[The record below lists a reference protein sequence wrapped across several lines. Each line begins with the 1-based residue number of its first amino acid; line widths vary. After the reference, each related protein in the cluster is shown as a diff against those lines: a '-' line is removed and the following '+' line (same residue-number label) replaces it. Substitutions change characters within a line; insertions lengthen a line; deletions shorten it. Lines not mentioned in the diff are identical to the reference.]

1 MLAKLRREP
10 AIVLN
15 WDNIIK
21 QARDCHTKQAW
32 EAFFDQ
38 FGEQIATGGHSKP
51 IVEIFKLLRTDPQSL
66 QYEPKLWGKLI
77 QGCLTSWNL
86 ELGREIAEFA
96 KKIPSTAVTIPAA
109 QLYLEIGAP
118 STTRELAH
126 RTLRLTGLS
135 QAERL
140 QLEIL
145 IASSFAEEG
154 KRQKTIRILNDIRK
168 AMPSSDLQPR
178 ERADFLMAVGRMQFL
193 LGRYLQAAEAFY
205 DASKLF
211 SLLRDWES
219 AARCIFNTAACH
231 LNGGTSRVSEA
242 FSMIEECRRLAQREN
257 LPGPL
262 SHCEAAYGMDAYQH
276 GDFAAAREHLRQAL
290 EYLPIS
296 DKSVRRLHI
305 LSMLAYTYLA
315 MGRYHLAKKFANQT
329 FDLAALDE
337 SQRFKTRYTTL
348 RAELLWED
356 GLIEESQQLLS
367 SSVLPLESH
376 GVHTLEE
383 LSTLSRFLLQSA
395 YLNASNGPERFEID
409 EALQK
414 NVHAWLDY
422 KYACGQITLNR
433 SDFPQAESLFTDCLN
448 IARKNGNRQHEAL
461 GLLGLIQS
469 QLKQRKVEATD
480 TLYKE
485 LEVVVARLGETPLRT
500 PILFIHAARHYQSG
514 NYAECEKLLR
524 QALKTSRQS
533 FADRFVL
540 AAWIATMEG
549 RSSRLTLPW
558 QIKLLARFTRQYFAP
573 TLEALDEQHFRIS
586 GNYLVSLER
595 HPSLADLLH
604 YLLLKPNY
612 SASMSEIQSCVWKQ
626 SLATQGWQQKIR
638 NTIMRLR
645 DFFPQTIAPIIVHH
659 DEVSLFKEAITI
671 QPSRREGLDT
681 NAEIIRLLCES
692 PMSSS
697 QLSKRLKISAA
708 TTKRILKRLTEES
721 TIQSIKNGR
730 NVFYETSKIE

>member
-1 MLAKLRREP
+1 M
-10 AIVLN
+10 LN
-15 WDNIIK
+15 WESITK

-32 EAFFDQ
+32 EAFFEQ
-38 FGEQIATGGHSKP
+38 YGESIATSGNSKP
-51 IVEIFKLLRTDPQSL
+51 IIEIFKLLRGDPQSL
-66 QYEPKLWGKLI
+66 QYEARIWGKLI
-77 QGCLTSWNL
+77 QGCLASWNL
-86 ELGREIAEFA
+86 ELGREIAEFS
-96 KKIPSTAVTIPAA
+96 KRIPSTAVTIPAA

-135 QAERL
+135 SAERL

-154 KRQKTIRILNDIRK
+154 KRQKTIRILSDIRS
-168 AMPSSDLQPR
+168 AMSNSDLQLR

-193 LGRYLQAAEAFY
+193 LGRYVKAAEDFY

-211 SLLRDWES
+211 SLLKDWES

-231 LNGGTSRVSEA
+231 LNGGTPRKDQA
-242 FSMIEECRRLAQREN
+242 FAMIEECRRLAEREN

-276 GDFAAAREHLRQAL
+276 GDFAAAREHLRRAL

-356 GLIEESQQLLS
+356 GLVEESQELLAA
-367 SSVLPLESH
+367 SVLPLESH

-383 LSTLSRFLLQSA
+383 LSTLSRYLLQSS
-395 YLNASNGPERFEID
+395 YLNAENGPERFEID

-414 NVHAWLDY
+414 NIHAWLDY
-422 KYACGQITLNR
+422 RLSCGQIILNR
-433 SDFPQAESLFTDCLN
+433 SEFQEAENLFNECLS

-461 GLLGLIQS
+461 SLLGLIQTL
-469 QLKQRKVEATD
+469 LKQRKVEATVG
-480 TLYKE
+480 LYRE
-485 LEVVVARLGETPLRT
+485 LEIVVARLGETPLRT
-500 PILFIHAARHYQSG
+500 QALFIHAAIQYQNG
-514 NYAECEKLLR
+514 NYPEAEKLLR
-524 QALKTSRQS
+524 QAQKTSRQS

-540 AAWIATMEG
+540 GAWIATMDG
-549 RSSRLTLPW
+549 RSSRLTLTW
-558 QIKLLARFTRQYFAP
+558 QSKLLARFTRQYFSP
-573 TLEALDEQHFRIS
+573 TLEAVDERHFRIS
-586 GNYLVSLER
+586 GHYSVSLER
-595 HPSLADLLH
+595 HPSLADLMH

-612 SASMSEIQSCVWKQ
+612 SATMAEIQTYVWKQ

-659 DEVSLFKEAITI
+659 DEVSLFKEAIAI

-681 NAEIIRLLCES
+681 NDEIVRLLSES

-697 QLSKRLKISAA
+697 QLSRRLKISSA
-708 TTKRILKRLTEES
+708 TTKRILKRLSEES
-721 TIQSIKNGR
+721 AIQSTKHGR
-730 NVFYETSKIE
+730 NVYYEAAKTE